1 MDYFN
6 IEKVDLIKT
15 VQYQNSCS
23 NELEIRTLEL
33 RNPYTGFC
41 LLILRQ
47 MQLMLVHSY
56 ERSELPAI
64 FVRTDNDLWANFLDN
79 YIIIRIQ

>member
-47 MQLMLVHSY
+47 THVRLFLRT
-56 ERSELPAI
+56 ERTSGNDRPNCM
-64 FVRTDNDLWANFLDN
+64 RTF
-79 YIIIRIQ
+79 

>member
-47 MQLMLVHSY
+47 MFDCSY
-56 ERSELPAI
+56 ERSELPAT
-64 FVRTDNDLWANFLDN
+64 FVRTVIDLWANFLDN

>member
-33 RNPYTGFC
+33 RNDFTGFC

-47 MQLMLVHSY
+47 ILRT
-56 ERSELPAI
+56 ERTSG
-64 FVRTDNDLWANFLDN
+64 N
-79 YIIIRIQ
+79 IRLN